1 MLSEDKLSLAKIRI
15 SIAYQRLEAAKSM
28 VMCKDYKAA
37 ANRSY
42 YAVFS
47 AMRAMLALIGID
59 SKKHSGIISEFQ
71 KNYIKTGVFDKKLSR
86 IITSLEF
93 VRHNSD
99 YNDFYVIS
107 KDEVIKQIENAE
119 LFLDAVKE
127 YLINNHNVYPV
138 LEDVDDYIKDNF
150 EG

>member
-1 MLSEDKLSLAKIRI
+1 MQYEDTLSLAKIRI
-15 SIAYQRLEAAKSM
+15 SIAYQRLNAAKCLVAVS
-28 VMCKDYKAA
+28 DYKAA

-47 AMRAMLALIGID
+47 AMRSLLALLEID

-71 KNYIKTGVFDKKLSR
+71 KNYIKSGEFDRKLSK

-107 KDEVIKQIENAE
+107 KEEVIKQIENAGF
-119 LFLDAVKE
+119 FLDTVKE
-127 YLINNHNVYPV
+127 YLIKNHGVYPV
-138 LEDVDDYIKDNF
+138 TDDVDEYIKDNF